1 MFIRKL
7 DGTLVKLNTKIIH
20 NDVDF
25 YTKLWKMKYNM
36 NIEEKIVCYFNT
48 TEKLVS
54 HDLSDDCG
62 TIWWCLESTCK

>member
-7 DGTLVKLNTKIIH
+7 DGTLVKINTKIIH

-36 NIEEKIVCYFNT
+36 NIEEKFILNDQFIAF
-48 TEKLVS
+48 KKMS
-54 HDLSDDCG
+54 
-62 TIWWCLESTCK
+62 